1 MALPDPL
8 VLIDLETTGA
18 NPVGDRITEIAIL
31 RIEGGEIV
39 ARWES
44 LVNPQRSIPSM
55 IVRLIGISDAMV
67 ADAPTFAEL
76 APQVRALLDGAV
88 FVAHNARFDYGFI
101 CNEFERIGETFE
113 APVLCTVKL
122 SRALY
127 PEHHRHGLDALIA
140 RHGFVC
146 DARHRAMGDAE
157 VLRQFTQQV
166 ASAFPPEV
174 LERACVKAMKLP
186 PRPPGLPEGAL
197 EGLPDGPGVYVLYG
211 ERDVVLQ
218 VGRCASL
225 RAQVIELLST
235 NKQGGRKADL
245 ATRVHRVDWQQGA
258 GELEAALQELE
269 LTRQHGLRQGGGK
282 GRAGVDAAFGLR
294 LIPRRKRAP
303 ILERVPLTGTD
314 PADWTQVHGVFR
326 GSRESDSVLHGLA
339 EAYRLCP
346 QRLGLAPGKGACA
359 ASQKQRCAGV
369 CAGRESIAAH
379 DERLE
384 RALGAVDLKTW
395 PWPGAVV
402 VREHWEPDGRQ
413 AWHVLD
419 RWCHLGSAGSEAGL
433 AALLEQLPPRR
444 FDPDV
449 YRILVRWHGGEGQ
462 HAGARNISPLRTP
475 SR

>member
-1 MALPDPL
+1 VALPDPL

-44 LVNPQRSIPSM
+44 LVNPQRAIPSM

-76 APQVRALLDGAV
+76 APHVRSLLEGAV

-101 CNEFERIGETFE
+101 CNEFERIGEAFE

-140 RHGFVC
+140 RHGLVC

-166 ASAFPPEV
+166 ASAFPLEV
-174 LERACVKAMKLP
+174 LERACAKAMKLP

-197 EGLPDGPGVYVLYG
+197 EGLPDGPGVYLLFG
-211 ERDVVLQ
+211 ERDVVLRI
-218 VGRCASL
+218 GRCTSL
-225 RAQVIELLST
+225 RAQVIELLSRH
-235 NKQGGRKADL
+235 KQSGRNADL
-245 ATRVHRVDWQQGA
+245 AARVRRVDWQESA
-258 GELEAALQELE
+258 GELDAALREQD
-269 LTRQHGLRQGGGK
+269 LTRRHGAGKAGGSGGK
-282 GRAGVDAAFGLR
+282 SAAVTAFGLR
-294 LIPRRKRAP
+294 VIPRRKRAP
-303 ILERVPLTGTD
+303 ILERVPLAGTD
-314 PADWTQVHGVFR
+314 PVDWREVHGVFR
-326 GSRESDSVLHGLA
+326 TVRESDAVLQGLA
-339 EAYRLCP
+339 DAYRLCP
-346 QRLGLAPGKGACA
+346 QRLGLQPGKGACA
-359 ASQKQRCAGV
+359 AAQKSRCAGV

-379 DERLE
+379 DQRLE
-384 RALGAVDLKTW
+384 GALRAVDLKAW
-395 PWPGAVV
+395 PWPAAVV
-402 VREHWEPDGRQ
+402 VHEHWDASDRH

-419 RWCHLGSAGSEAGL
+419 HWCHLGTARSEADLTALL
-433 AALLEQLPPRR
+433 AALPPRR
-444 FDPDV
+444 FDPDI
-449 YRILVRWHGGEGQ
+449 YRLLLRWYGADAGCEVRHI
-462 HAGARNISPLRTP
+462 AALR
-475 SR
+475 

>member
-44 LVNPQRSIPSM
+44 LVNPQRAIPSM

-67 ADAPTFAEL
+67 ADAPTFVEL
-76 APQVRALLDGAV
+76 APQVRSLLDGAV

-101 CNEFERIGETFE
+101 CNEFQRIGEAFE

-166 ASAFPPEV
+166 ASAFPVEV
-174 LERACVKAMKLP
+174 LERACAKAMKLP

-197 EGLPDGPGVYVLYG
+197 EGLPEGPGVYLLFG
-211 ERDVVLQ
+211 ERDVVLRT
-218 VGRCASL
+218 GRCASL
-225 RAQVIELLST
+225 RAQVIELLSSS
-235 NKQGGRKADL
+235 KQSGRVADL
-245 ATRVHRVDWQQGA
+245 AARVRRVDWQQSA

-269 LTRQHGLRQGGGK
+269 LTRTHGLRQGGGGK
-282 GRAGVDAAFGLR
+282 GRGSVDAAFGLR

-303 ILERVPLTGTD
+303 VLERVPLTGTD
-314 PADWTQVHGVFR
+314 PGDWREVHGVFR
-326 GSRESDSVLHGLA
+326 SSRESDSVLHGLA

-346 QRLGLAPGKGACA
+346 QRLGLEPGKGACT

-384 RALGAVDLKTW
+384 RALGAVDLKAW
-395 PWPGAVV
+395 PWPAEVV
-402 VREHWEPDGRQ
+402 VHEHWAPSGRQ

-419 RWCHLGSAGSEAGL
+419 RWCHLGSAHSEAAL
-433 AALLEQLPPRR
+433 AALLEQAPPRR

-449 YRILVRWHGGEGQ
+449 YRILVRWQGGEGQ
-462 HAGARNISPLRTP
+462 HASLR
-475 SR
+475 RADDLA